1 MSVSGLPR
9 IVQVVLSLAPG
20 GTERLVIDMTRVLA
34 GRRRCIVICLDEAG
48 AWAPTLAQSGVTV
61 YALHREPGFQPRL
74 PQRIASLARAHG
86 ARILHCHQ

>member
-1 MSVSGLPR
+1 MIEPGLPP

-34 GRRRCIVICLDEAG
+34 TRRRCVVICLDDAG
-48 AWAPTLAQSGVTV
+48 AWAPALEQAGVSV
-61 YALHREPGFQPRL
+61 YALHRAPGFQPRL
-74 PQRIASLARAHG
+74 AQRIAALARAHG